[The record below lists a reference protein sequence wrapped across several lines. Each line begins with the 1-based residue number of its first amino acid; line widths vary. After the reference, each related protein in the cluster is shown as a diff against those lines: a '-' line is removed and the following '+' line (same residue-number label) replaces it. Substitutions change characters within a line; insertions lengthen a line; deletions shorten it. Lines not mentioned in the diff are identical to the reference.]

1 MWILPNLGLNSL
13 CFIHFKTFQVN
24 PNDRTCSKGSMDPV
38 RAFPSV
44 HGVCEMFAADH
55 TNLTLFDFKKQCAL
69 VDFIFKKMSNT
80 SWPYLEKR
88 DTKCWAVSSNRWNSQ
103 TAFAVSRAFS
113 AAFSAGEDKCKPSYG
128 SWQPLKRSCRLY
140 GPTHL
145 PKNAQNCNRRA
156 KGTVKNMGLS
166 ETRYPKNWSV
176 SRFPLWTCYFRATPH
191 FQANPPQKKHSSG
204 EVSTAS
210 VQIIST

>member
-13 CFIHFKTFQVN
+13 CFIHFKIFQVY
-24 PNDRTCSKGSMDPV
+24 PNDRTCSQFHGSSKGLPISAWSL
-38 RAFPSV
+38 RN
-44 HGVCEMFAADH
+44 VCSRSHQSDTVWFQE
-55 TNLTLFDFKKQCAL
+55 TVCVLW

-145 PKNAQNCNRRA
+145 PKNAHNCNRRA
-156 KGTVKNMGLS
+156 KGTVKKVGLS
-166 ETRYPKNWSV
+166 ETRYPKIWSV
-176 SRFPLWTCYFRATPH
+176 SRFPPLNMLF
-191 FQANPPQKKHSSG
+191 
-204 EVSTAS
+204 
-210 VQIIST
+210 